1 MPSICCH
8 RSGSCPSSIYI
19 EFIELLKYL
28 VAVFSTSQRSDVGES
43 AHIVMHVSLL
53 CSVVNNNVN
62 PCIKLQYKLER

>member
-8 RSGSCPSSIYI
+8 RSGSCPSSIYTELI
-19 EFIELLKYL
+19 EYL

-43 AHIVMHVSLL
+43 AHIVMHVSPL

-62 PCIKLQYKLER
+62 SMH